1 MTRSTAR
8 LLALIVAALGTSAA
22 VAAQRTY
29 DKRLDAP
36 PGGRLTL
43 DADVGSVIVVGRD
56 APEVVIHADL
66 QGSESF
72 LADFRISAE
81 QTASGV
87 TVSARTPH
95 RGLFNW
101 LDWLDFGSTR
111 VRFDVQVPRGYPV
124 DLRTS
129 GGRID
134 VRDLSAEVRAETSGG
149 SVVVQNVA
157 GTVDAHTSGGS
168 IQAERLNGATR
179 LTTSGGGIDVTD
191 SAGDLYL
198 RTSGGSIHIEN
209 EDGRVDAHT
218 SGGGIRAALRANRG
232 ITLGTSGGSITLL
245 LPQDTHGSVEATT
258 SGGHVTSDFPMTTT
272 EISEGSDLR
281 GAFGGGGPPIS
292 LHTSGG
298 SIHIQPE

>member
-1 MTRSTAR
+1 MTRSTAG
-8 LLALIVAALGTSAA
+8 LLVLIAAALGTSAA
-22 VAAQRTY
+22 LAAERTY

-43 DADVGSVIVVGRD
+43 DADVGSVIVVGSD

-66 QGSESF
+66 QGSDSF
-72 LADFRISAE
+72 LADFRISAG
-81 QTASGV
+81 QTSSGV

-95 RGLFNW
+95 RGWFNW
-101 LDWLDFGSTR
+101 FNWFDFGSTR

-129 GGRID
+129 GGHID
-134 VRDLSAEVRAETSGG
+134 VRDLNAEVRAETSGG
-149 SVVVQNVA
+149 SVVVQDVA
-157 GTVDAHTSGGS
+157 GTVNAHTSGGN
-168 IQAERLNGATR
+168 IEAERLNGSTR

-191 SAGDLYL
+191 SAGDLYV
-198 RTSGGSIHIEN
+198 RTSGGSIHIQN

-232 ITLGTSGGSITLL
+232 VTLATSGGSITLL
-245 LPQDTHGSVEATT
+245 LPQDTHGSVEAAT
-258 SGGHVTSDFPMTTT
+258 SGGHVTCDFPMTTT
-272 EISEGSDLR
+272 EISAGNDLR
-281 GAFGGGGPPIS
+281 GAFGGGGPSIS